1 MNFRDEALNQKER
14 QINEK
19 MKSVA
24 DKLTSLDEKKL
35 QEEIDKQ
42 VVVLESVAKMSSQAA
57 KDELFAIV
65 EKKMEH
71 ETIAYIK
78 GIKEN
83 AYMSG
88 MW

>member
-1 MNFRDEALNQKER
+1 
-14 QINEK
+14 

-24 DKLTSLDEKKL
+24 DKLTSLDEKKKKK
-35 QEEIDKQ
+35 IDKQ

-57 KDELFAIV
+57 REELFAIV

-78 GIKEN
+78 DKEDEAKATAN
-83 AYMSG
+83 EKSAKYHCFSY
-88 MW
+88 